1 MRRRWGSHVATNG
14 RGEEIPMASR
24 PFAFGVRLR
33 DRDRTLR
40 VTRSAG
46 SPSGYAIEDSRLGES
61 TRRREHASL
70 GDALRDLAST
80 WRVRLH

>member
-1 MRRRWGSHVATNG
+1 
-14 RGEEIPMASR
+14 MASR

-40 VTRSAG
+40 VTRSSGAR
-46 SPSGYAIEDSRLGES
+46 PGYAIEDARKGQA

-70 GDALRDLAST
+70 GEALRDLAST
-80 WRVRLH
+80 WRGRLH

>member
-1 MRRRWGSHVATNG
+1 
-14 RGEEIPMASR
+14 MASR

-33 DRDRTLR
+33 DRDRTVR
-40 VTRSAG
+40 VTRSAKSG
-46 SPSGYAIEDSRLGES
+46 SSYAIEDSRQGKS

-80 WRVRLH
+80 WRGRLH

>member
-1 MRRRWGSHVATNG
+1 MRGRWGTHAAGAG
-14 RGEEIPMASR
+14 RAKENPMASR

-33 DRDRTLR
+33 DRDRTVR
-40 VTRSAG
+40 VTRSAK
-46 SPSGYAIEDSRLGES
+46 SRSSYAIEDSRQGKS

-80 WRVRLH
+80 WRGRLH

>member
-1 MRRRWGSHVATNG
+1 
-14 RGEEIPMASR
+14 MASR

-33 DRDRTLR
+33 DRDRTVR
-40 VTRSAG
+40 VTRTEKSR
-46 SPSGYAIEDSRLGES
+46 SGYAIEDSRQGKS

-80 WRVRLH
+80 WRGRLH